1 MPTPIPNIWALQ
13 SKGDVGALIEALR
26 HPEPTTRR
34 GAAAAL
40 RALDAWQAV
49 PALQAAL
56 AGEQDWQAH
65 AAIAATLQY
74 LDRDVHI
81 QHLVQ
86 NKDIPGL
93 AKMLGSSNIEDVKAA
108 CRALGDLGN
117 RQAVEPLVIL
127 FRNPL
132 MPNAARLAAAEA
144 LLKLESA
151 PAVVTLLGALR
162 RDNWQVRR
170 NAAAVLGQLQAG
182 WATEALIV
190 ALNDPHQAV
199 QRTAAAALRRISTPE
214 AIRAADAFEE
224 IQKHVG
230 TQPLKPLE
238 PAETPPSTPPT
249 VAAPVEPVSEAS
261 TIQPTGPQSTLL
273 EAAQPS
279 TAASSPDEIK
289 TVDLS
294 VFPPASSPVVDT
306 PIIPISGHL
315 PRPPWLH
322 GKAEP
327 PTSSDDTKPSRPTSL
342 RSPLQQ
348 ANTPDKDEQ
357 PTEAPTSDTKPESG
371 DN

>member
-151 PAVVTLLGALR
+151 PAVVTLLGKRFARRTLLTKSNSMSGRSHSSRLNLPRHLHPRRRLWLR
-162 RDNWQVRR
+162 RWNLYQKHQRSSQQVR
-170 NAAAVLGQLQAG
+170 
-182 WATEALIV
+182 
-190 ALNDPHQAV
+190 
-199 QRTAAAALRRISTPE
+199 
-214 AIRAADAFEE
+214 
-224 IQKHVG
+224 
-230 TQPLKPLE
+230 
-238 PAETPPSTPPT
+238 
-249 VAAPVEPVSEAS
+249 
-261 TIQPTGPQSTLL
+261 
-273 EAAQPS
+273 
-279 TAASSPDEIK
+279 
-289 TVDLS
+289 
-294 VFPPASSPVVDT
+294 
-306 PIIPISGHL
+306 
-315 PRPPWLH
+315 
-322 GKAEP
+322 KAHC
-327 PTSSDDTKPSRPTSL
+327 
-342 RSPLQQ
+342 
-348 ANTPDKDEQ
+348 
-357 PTEAPTSDTKPESG
+357 
-371 DN
+371 

>member
-1 MPTPIPNIWALQ
+1 MITASL
-13 SKGDVGALIEALR
+13 KYLVHEMHVETMVKDHDVRGLTKMLNSYKTEEIVSACEAL
-26 HPEPTTRR
+26 
-34 GAAAAL
+34 G
-40 RALDAWQAV
+40 
-49 PALQAAL
+49 
-56 AGEQDWQAH
+56 
-65 AAIAATLQY
+65 
-74 LDRDVHI
+74 
-81 QHLVQ
+81 
-86 NKDIPGL
+86 K
-93 AKMLGSSNIEDVKAA
+93 
-108 CRALGDLGN
+108 LGD
-117 RQAVEPLVIL
+117 RMAAEPLVMV
-127 FRNPL
+127 FRNPML
-132 MPNAARLAAAEA
+132 PTPARLAAAEA
-144 LLKLESA
+144 LLKLESE

-214 AIRAADAFEE
+214 AIRAADAFDE
-224 IQKHVG
+224 IQQHVG

-261 TIQPTGPQSTLL
+261 TIQPTGRQSKWQ

-279 TAASSPDEIK
+279 TAASSPEEIK
-289 TVDLS
+289 PWALPVS
-294 VFPPASSPVVDT
+294 PPPSSPVVDT

-348 ANTPDKDEQ
+348 AKTPDNNDQ
-357 PTEAPTSDTKPESG
+357 PTEVPKADTKPESS